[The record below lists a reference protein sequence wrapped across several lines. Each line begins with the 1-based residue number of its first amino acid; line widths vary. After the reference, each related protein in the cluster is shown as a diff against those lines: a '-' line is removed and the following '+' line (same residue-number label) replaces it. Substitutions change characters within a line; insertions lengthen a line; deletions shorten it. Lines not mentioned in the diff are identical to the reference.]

1 MKTYAAMFCLICIIL
16 LSGYI
21 LNHDQ
26 QQTDASVNVD
36 QIDIKSCTMII
47 EEVDAEGTLYRI
59 DITSPEELEDRPYID
74 YNVKVKLQTV
84 VLRELDRDS
93 IINMIREE
101 CPEDITSITVQFE

>member
-26 QQTDASVNVD
+26 QQTEASVNVE
-36 QIDIKSCTMII
+36 QIDIKSSTMII
-47 EEVDAEGTLYRI
+47 EEVDAAGTLYRI
-59 DITSPEELEDRPYID
+59 DITSPEELEERPYID

-101 CPEDITSITVQFE
+101 CPEDITSITVQFK

>member
-1 MKTYAAMFCLICIIL
+1 MKTYTAMLCIICIIL
-16 LSGYI
+16 LSRFI
-21 LNHDQ
+21 LNHNQ
-26 QQTDASVNVD
+26 QQTEASVNVE
-36 QIDIKSCTMII
+36 Q
-47 EEVDAEGTLYRI
+47 I
-59 DITSPEELEDRPYID
+59 DITSPEELEERPYID

>member
-1 MKTYAAMFCLICIIL
+1 MKTYTAMLCIICIIL
-16 LSGYI
+16 LSRFF
-21 LNHDQ
+21 LNHNQ
-26 QQTDASVNVD
+26 QQIEASANVN
-36 QIDIKSCTMII
+36 QIDIKSSTMTI
-47 EEVDAEGTLYRI
+47 EEVDADGTLYRI
-59 DITSPEELEDRPYID
+59 DITSPEELEERPYID